1 MKYIAF
7 IVLGLVLLAAI
18 GFAVFIVPA
27 PRAKMT
33 VQAIGP
39 VGATSNQP
47 ALVWSFAI
55 TNLGPCAVRYR
66 AHAGVAFQTPEGT
79 LAPGQGVVTNTFV
92 PSAPR
97 AMWAANLLYTPTE
110 SGYRRKVREWCRG
123 VPFLGRFLQ
132 ASSPQLENDALRIN
146 ADWTPVP
153 AAK

>member
-18 GFAVFIVPA
+18 GFVVFIVPA
-27 PRAKMT
+27 PRATMT

-55 TNLGPCAVRYR
+55 TNLGPSSVQFRV
-66 AHAGVAFQTPEGT
+66 HAGVAFQTPEGT
-79 LAPGQGVVTNTFV
+79 LAPGQGIVTNMFV
-92 PSAPR
+92 PPTPR
-97 AMWAANLLYTPTE
+97 TMWAADLLYTPSE
-110 SGYRRKVREWCRG
+110 SGFRRKVREWCRG
-123 VPFLGRFLQ
+123 APLLGRCLQ
-132 ASSPQLENDALRIN
+132 ASSLQRESDALHIN
-146 ADWTPVP
+146 ADVTPAP